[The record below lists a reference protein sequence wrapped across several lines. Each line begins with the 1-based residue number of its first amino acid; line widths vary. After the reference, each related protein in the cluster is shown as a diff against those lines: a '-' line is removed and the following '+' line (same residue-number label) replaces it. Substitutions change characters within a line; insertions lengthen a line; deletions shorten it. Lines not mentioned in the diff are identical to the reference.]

1 MIIYLSS
8 KWWKAAENKLIL
20 SCRKLECL
28 KILNRKKGLLFF
40 YINSG
45 KVETTL
51 TPTLDYARL
60 GYTNYTSFTETF
72 NIPVVMS

>member
-45 KVETTL
+45 KLETTL
-51 TPTLDYARL
+51 TATLDKTILYFL
-60 GYTNYTSFTETF
+60 YWD
-72 NIPVVMS
+72 I